1 MTERDGHDFV
11 RTWSAWR
18 VAGAAEDS
26 ARAAHEQAA
35 AARESARANMVQA
48 EAVAHNQRVQADIA
62 VEQHN
67 RSIALRAAKNE
78 IIRLSDL
85 TEQFPNNLSS
95 HNAEAINLLVCES
108 MSFTNNRDKLYRQ
121 LEYEDKINEAR
132 EINNLF
138 NKVDERFRHLTALD
152 GFQNLCSAYT
162 MSQSLEAAKALRDKN
177 GADVKNLKQKIS
189 RQNEKLSQILSAKGA
204 SLGLV
209 KSFADFKNF
218 SCSENQIRASN
229 DIKNKIAFW
238 ISSAIALN
246 SFIILNIFLTNFEY
260 KFLLFAIGNGLIYYL
275 YDKNQKNLQS
285 IKSTIDSENDEYLK
299 LKTLES
305 ELEIS
310 IDSFDEKNSLYSE
323 ANDKFI
329 EFVRSLSDL
338 PFYKGGMID
347 DLNRKF
353 LMK

>member
-1 MTERDGHDFV
+1 MPERDGHDFV
-11 RTWSAWR
+11 RTLSAWK

-26 ARAAHEQAA
+26 ARAAREQAA

-48 EAVAHNQRVQADIA
+48 EAVAHNQRVQAGIA

-85 TEQFPNNLSS
+85 TDRFPNNLSIC
-95 HNAEAINLLVCES
+95 NAEAINLLVCES
-108 MSFTNNRDKLYRQ
+108 MSFANNRDKLYRQ
-121 LEYEDKINEAR
+121 LEYEDKVNEAR

-138 NKVDERFRHLTALD
+138 SKVDERFRHLVAVD

-177 GADVKNLKQKIS
+177 SADVKNLKQMIS
-189 RQNEKLSQILSAKGA
+189 RQKENLNQILSGKGA
-204 SLGLV
+204 SLELV
-209 KSFADFKNF
+209 KSFADFKTF
-218 SCSENQIRASN
+218 SCSENDIRVSN
-229 DIKNKIAFW
+229 DIKNKITFW
-238 ISSAIALN
+238 ISCAISLN
-246 SFIILNIFLTNFEY
+246 LFIILNMFFTNFEY
-260 KFLLFAIGNGLIYYL
+260 KFLLFVVGNGLIYYL
-275 YDKNQKNLQS
+275 YDKNQKILKS
-285 IKSTIDSENDEYLK
+285 IKANIDSENDEYQK

-310 IDSFDEKNSLYSE
+310 IGSLDENTSLYSE
-323 ANDKFI
+323 ANDKFN

-338 PFYKGGMID
+338 PFYKGGMVD
-347 DLNRKF
+347 DLSRKF